1 MHNTLIIAICS
12 PFDIHLQPMLEDVHI
27 FRLHRIILIGY
38 NIFYGRPQY
47 PVVTQ
52 LQLTTMKE
60 VI

>member
-1 MHNTLIIAICS
+1 
-12 PFDIHLQPMLEDVHI
+12 MLEDVHI

-38 NIFYGRPQY
+38 NIFYGRTQY
-47 PVVTQ
+47 PVMTQ